1 MYFQSEQL
9 SGLLSL
15 HQNSRDFWINWH
27 LNDWNCVALNRNMTF
42 IKQIKWSIVSFFL
55 LNDSYVELEGVE
67 PSSKQGN
74 HMLSTCLS
82 LLKFSCCSKTKAT
95 NCCLILC
102 FFATRTRL
110 RATIPDLSAPLYQ
123 IASGRG
129 HLRDVSSW
137 HLVSGWSLIYSI
149 RLSSKSVIIFAS
161 YCFEIRDLRAGI
173 PTLDMLTYLFYLLSK
188 PNSPKNAFLEY
199 QKFNN

>member
-1 MYFQSEQL
+1 MKYCL
-9 SGLLSL
+9 
-15 HQNSRDFWINWH
+15 
-27 LNDWNCVALNRNMTF
+27 
-42 IKQIKWSIVSFFL
+42 FFL

-161 YCFEIRDLRAGI
+161 YCFGNPGFTSRHSDARHAYI
-173 PTLDMLTYLFYLLSK
+173 PFLLAVKTKQPQWSVY
-188 PNSPKNAFLEY
+188 SLQYIVF
-199 QKFNN
+199 

>member
-1 MYFQSEQL
+1 MKYCL
-9 SGLLSL
+9 
-15 HQNSRDFWINWH
+15 
-27 LNDWNCVALNRNMTF
+27 
-42 IKQIKWSIVSFFL
+42 FFL

-102 FFATRTRL
+102 FFAARTRL

-188 PNSPKNAFLEY
+188 PNSPKT
-199 QKFNN
+199 QHQINNKSFKTVINYLVVYFAAKIQLISHSNVLFGKIK